1 MTANAQP
8 AAGETPMLPV
18 AGRRDRALTEPVIL
32 LLVVLALMTVGVLMV
47 YSASRKAYV
56 AGDTW
61 YFTKHLMFVPIAIG
75 AMILGSW
82 LPYGRLNRRWIA
94 LGVLGVTV
102 ALLALV
108 LVPGLGIERG
118 GARRWFEIPLGSL
131 RISLQPSEFTKLG
144 LVLFLAWFFGQPR
157 GNSPFDRL
165 RAVSEVER
173 QHTASRWRWLAW
185 FKRRLV
191 ADPRSILKG
200 FLPAM
205 MAIGLVCVL
214 IVKEDFGT
222 AALVGLVATAIALIA
237 GWRWW
242 FPLLVAVPGAIGFYF
257 TVVQV
262 PYRMERLKVWWD
274 PWQYI
279 DGAGWHVCQSL
290 MGIGSGGMAGT
301 GLGAGT
307 QKLYIP
313 ENTTDFIFAVI
324 CEEMGVLGGLLVL
337 GLFAVF
343 VWRAGRIVRDAP
355 DRFGFL
361 LAAGILL
368 VIGLQACLNM
378 GVVTGALPAKGISLP
393 FISYGGSGLVMM
405 SFAAGLLI
413 SVARASAVAR
423 SSQPLV
429 YVPPV
434 RQDAAVR
441 VQTTEDRV
449 RCGLVR
455 RSLLGEG
462 GSTGEVAP
470 AEDAKDEAGDA

>member
-1 MTANAQP
+1 MTVSAHP
-8 AAGETPMLPV
+8 AAGFARAEPRYVGAKPGETPMLP
-18 AGRRDRALTEPVIL
+18 ATCLPDRQAARRDRALTEPVVLFLVIL
-32 LLVVLALMTVGVLMV
+32 AMMTIGILMV

-75 AMILGSW
+75 AMVLASW
-82 LPYGRLNRRWIA
+82 MPYGRLNRRWIA
-94 LGVLGVTV
+94 LGVFGATV
-102 ALLALV
+102 AMLAAV
-108 LVPGLGIERG
+108 LVFGIERG
-118 GARRWFEIPLGSL
+118 GARRWFEISIGSL
-131 RISLQPSEFTKLG
+131 RLSLQPSEFAKLG

-157 GNSPFDRL
+157 GDP
-165 RAVSEVER
+165 
-173 QHTASRWRWLAW
+173 QHTASRSRIVGW
-185 FKRRLV
+185 FKRRLL
-191 ADPRSILKG
+191 ADPRSLWRG

-205 MAIGLVCVL
+205 LAIGAVCVL

-222 AALVGLVATAIALIA
+222 AALVGLVATALALIA

-257 TVVQV
+257 AVVQV
-262 PYRMERLKVWWD
+262 PFRMERLKVWWD

-279 DGAGWHVCQSL
+279 DGAGWHICQSL
-290 MGIGSGGMAGT
+290 MGIGSGGVAGT

-337 GLFAVF
+337 GLFGVF
-343 VWRAGRIVRDAP
+343 VWRAGRVVRNAP

-361 LAAGILL
+361 LASGILL
-368 VIGLQACLNM
+368 TIGLQACLNM

-429 YVPPV
+429 YVPPA

-441 VQTTEDRV
+441 VQTTEDRG
-449 RCGLVR
+449 RC
-455 RSLLGEG
+455 
-462 GSTGEVAP
+462 GSTGEAAP

>member
-1 MTANAQP
+1 MTVSAPP
-8 AAGETPMLPV
+8 AAGETPRLP
-18 AGRRDRALTEPVIL
+18 ATARRDRALTEPVVL
-32 LLVVLALMTVGVLMV
+32 FLVILALMTIGILMV
-47 YSASRKAYV
+47 YSASRKAYA

-61 YFTKHLMFVPIAIG
+61 YFTKHLMFVPIALG
-75 AMILGSW
+75 AMVLASW
-82 LPYGRLNRRWIA
+82 MPYGRLNRRWIA
-94 LGVLGVTV
+94 LSVFGATV
-102 ALLALV
+102 AILAAV
-108 LVPGLGIERG
+108 LVFGIERG

-131 RISLQPSEFTKLG
+131 RVSLQPSEFAKLG

-157 GNSPFDRL
+157 GDPD
-165 RAVSEVER
+165 
-173 QHTASRWRWLAW
+173 HTASRWRLLGW
-185 FKRRLV
+185 FKRRLL
-191 ADPRSILKG
+191 ADPRSLLKG

-205 MAIGLVCVL
+205 MAIGLVCVF

-222 AALVGLVATAIALIA
+222 AALVGLVATALCLIA

-242 FPLLVAVPGAIGFYF
+242 FPLLVAVPGALGFYF

-262 PYRMERLKVWWD
+262 PYRMERLKVWLD

-279 DGAGWHVCQSL
+279 DGAGWHICQSL
-290 MGIGSGGMAGT
+290 MGIGSGGVAGT

-324 CEEMGVLGGLLVL
+324 CEEMGVLGGFLVL

-343 VWRAGRIVRDAP
+343 VWRAGRVVRSAP

-361 LAAGILL
+361 LASGILL

-413 SVARASAVAR
+413 SVARASAAAR

-441 VQTTEDRV
+441 VQT
-449 RCGLVR
+449 
-455 RSLLGEG
+455 
-462 GSTGEVAP
+462 AP
-470 AEDAKDEAGDA
+470 AAAPQGETARPDIKEAEPDGDA

>member
-1 MTANAQP
+1 MTLSAHP
-8 AAGETPMLPV
+8 AAGFAGAEPHGVGAKPGETPRLP
-18 AGRRDRALTEPVIL
+18 ATARRDRALTEPVVL
-32 LLVVLALMTVGVLMV
+32 FLVVLALMTIGILMV

-75 AMILGSW
+75 AMVLASW
-82 LPYGRLNRRWIA
+82 MPYGRLNRRWIA
-94 LGVLGVTV
+94 LGVFGATV
-102 ALLALV
+102 ALLAAV
-108 LVPGLGIERG
+108 LVFGIERG

-131 RISLQPSEFTKLG
+131 RLSLQPSEFAKLG
-144 LVLFLAWFFGQPR
+144 LVLFLAWFFAQPR
-157 GNSPFDRL
+157 GDPPFDRI
-165 RAVSEVER
+165 RAVNEVER

-185 FKRRLV
+185 IKRRLV
-191 ADPRSILKG
+191 ADPRSLLKG

-205 MAIGLVCVL
+205 MAIGLVGVL

-222 AALVGLVATAIALIA
+222 AALVGLVATALALIA

-242 FPLLVAVPGAIGFYF
+242 FPLLVAVPGALGFYF

-290 MGIGSGGMAGT
+290 MGIGSGGVAGT

-337 GLFAVF
+337 GLFGVF
-343 VWRAGRIVRDAP
+343 VWRAGRVVRSAP

-361 LAAGILL
+361 LASGILL

-413 SVARASAVAR
+413 SVARASAAAR
-423 SSQPLV
+423 QSQPLV
-429 YVPPV
+429 YVPPA

-441 VQTTEDRV
+441 VQI
-449 RCGLVR
+449 
-455 RSLLGEG
+455 
-462 GSTGEVAP
+462 AP
-470 AEDAKDEAGDA
+470 AAAPQGETARPDIKEAEPDGHA

>member
-1 MTANAQP
+1 MTVSAHP
-8 AAGETPMLPV
+8 AAGFAGAEPHCVGAKPGETPMLP
-18 AGRRDRALTEPVIL
+18 ATARRDRALTEPVVL
-32 LLVVLALMTVGVLMV
+32 FLVVLAMMTIGILMV
-47 YSASRKAYV
+47 YSASRKAYA

-75 AMILGSW
+75 AMVLASW
-82 LPYGRLNRRWIA
+82 MPYGRLNRRWIA
-94 LGVLGVTV
+94 LGVFGATV
-102 ALLALV
+102 AILAAV
-108 LVPGLGIERG
+108 LVFGIERG
-118 GARRWFEIPLGSL
+118 GARRWFEISIGSL
-131 RISLQPSEFTKLG
+131 RLSLQPSEFAKLG

-157 GNSPFDRL
+157 GDPD
-165 RAVSEVER
+165 
-173 QHTASRWRWLAW
+173 HTASRWRWLAW
-185 FKRRLV
+185 IKRRVLA
-191 ADPRSILKG
+191 ADPRSLWRG

-205 MAIGLVCVL
+205 LAIGLVCVL

-222 AALVGLVATAIALIA
+222 AALVGLVATALCLIA

-242 FPLLVAVPGAIGFYF
+242 FPLLVAVPGALGFYF
-257 TVVQV
+257 AVVQV
-262 PYRMERLKVWWD
+262 PFRMERLKVWLD

-290 MGIGSGGMAGT
+290 MGIGSGGVAGT

-337 GLFAVF
+337 GLFGVF
-343 VWRAGRIVRDAP
+343 VWRAGRVVRNAP

-361 LAAGILL
+361 LASGILL
-368 VIGLQACLNM
+368 TIGLQACLNI

-429 YVPPV
+429 YVPPA

-441 VQTTEDRV
+441 VQTTPAAV
-449 RCGLVR
+449 PQ
-455 RSLLGEG
+455 GE
-462 GSTGEVAP
+462 TARPDIKE
-470 AEDAKDEAGDA
+470 AEPDGDA